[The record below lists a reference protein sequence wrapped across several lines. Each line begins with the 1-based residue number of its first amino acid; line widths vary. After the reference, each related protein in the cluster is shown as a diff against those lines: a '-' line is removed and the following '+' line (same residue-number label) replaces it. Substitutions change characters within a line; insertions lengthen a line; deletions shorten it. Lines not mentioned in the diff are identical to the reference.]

1 MNALQMVRC
10 KLRSRFILAFA
21 FLSLL
26 PAGATGQANDGQ
38 PRIQQALDESKLT
51 VLRGNTHPLARPEFD
66 RGPAP
71 SSLVM
76 DRMLLVLKRS
86 PEREAALEKLLAEQQ
101 DRSSPNYHRWLTSEE
116 FGQQFGPSDQDIET
130 ITSWLWTHGF
140 QVAEVSKGRTVV
152 EFSGT
157 AGQVQAAFHTAIHRY
172 VRNGEEHWANA
183 SDPQIPTALAPVVAG
198 VNTLHNFPKKPMSH
212 RIGRFSKSKANGDV
226 TALSPDFTYGSAQNN
241 CGSTSTPCFA
251 LGPYDFATIYNVL
264 PLWAAGIDGRGETI
278 AVVGQSNIDIQDVAN
293 FRASFGLPPKNPT
306 VQLGG
311 TDPGLQLASGDEGE
325 SDLDV
330 EWSGG
335 VARGANI
342 VLVASASTS
351 TSAGVDLSA
360 LYIVNAMTPIPQIL
374 AESYGNCEAELG
386 TAGNTFF
393 SSLWQQAAAEGITVV
408 ISTGDNGSAGCDSP
422 NPNATTEQ
430 PATMGLA
437 VSGLASTPYNVAV
450 GGTDFDQ
457 FTDPTAFWNSS
468 NDPSTLASAKGYI
481 PETTYNDSCTNA
493 IFGSSGGSTNAET
506 NCNNKQFSQSIAPV
520 GGGGGVSACTTS
532 NQTISSCSGGYSKP
546 SWQTGPGVPND
557 GKRDLPD
564 LSLFAG
570 DGLAGSFYIVCE
582 ADTDLKNAPCSLSSP
597 YTDFSGFG
605 GTSAS
610 VQTFAGIM
618 ALVDQRAGDRQ
629 GNANPALYT
638 LAAEE
643 SSSACNASSPAST
656 CVFNDVTVGTIAAP
670 CVKNSPNCTVATAS
684 DANGILFANGTP
696 AYSAGTGFDL
706 ATGLGSVNA
715 NNLVNKWGPNFY
727 LSSASPAVTVASPGA
742 SGTMTLAVTAV
753 NGFTGA
759 INFTCSGLPT
769 GATCNAPSIMLTKAA
784 TTASA
789 TLTVNTTAASSPV
802 GPVARHQP
810 RGRSPAPGEVTLL
823 AIFSIGILLAS
834 FGSRHRRSRTAL
846 ALVVL
851 EVVLSIASCGGSGSS
866 GAGAGAG
873 GKTGTTTSTITGT
886 ASTGSPAYTMSFT
899 VTIR

>member
-1 MNALQMVRC
+1 MKVLDKVRTRFLLAL
-10 KLRSRFILAFA
+10 A
-21 FLSLL
+21 FLSLM
-26 PAGATGQANDGQ
+26 PASATGQANDLQ
-38 PRIQQALDESKLT
+38 PRIEQAPDESKLT
-51 VLRGNTHPLARPEFD
+51 VLRGNTHPLARAEFD

-71 SSLVM
+71 ASLVM

-101 DRSSPNYHRWLTSEE
+101 DRSSSNYHRWLTPEE

-130 ITSWLWTHGF
+130 IISWLRSHGF
-140 QVAEVSKGRTVV
+140 QIAEVSKGRTVI

-172 VRNGEEHWANA
+172 ARNGEEHWANA
-183 SDPQIPTALAPVVAG
+183 SDPQIPAALAPVVAG
-198 VNTLHNFPKKPMSH
+198 VNTLNNFPKRPMSH
-212 RIGRFSKSKANGDV
+212 RIGRFSKSKATGDLR
-226 TALSPDFTYGSAQNN
+226 ALNPDFTFSSAKICGSA
-241 CGSTSTPCFA
+241 PCFA

-264 PLWAAGIDGRGETI
+264 PLWNAGIDGRGETI
-278 AVVGQSNIDIQDVAN
+278 AVVGQSNINIQDVAN
-293 FRASFGLPPKNPT
+293 FRASFGLPPNNPT

-311 TDPGLQLASGDEGE
+311 KDPGLQVASGDEGE

-342 VLVASASTS
+342 VLVASESTPA
-351 TSAGVDLSA
+351 SAGVDLSA
-360 LYIVNAMTPIPQIL
+360 FYIVNNMKPTPQIL
-374 AESYGNCEAELG
+374 SESYGNCEAVLG
-386 TAGNTFF
+386 TAGNAFF
-393 SSLWQQAAAEGITVV
+393 NLLWQQAAAEGITVV
-408 ISTGDNGSAGCDSP
+408 VSTGDSASAGCDFPDP
-422 NPNATTEQ
+422 NVTTEQ

-468 NDPSTLASAKGYI
+468 NNPSTLASAKGYI

-493 IFGSSGGSTNAET
+493 VFGSSGGSTNTET
-506 NCNNKQFSQSIAPV
+506 NCNNQQFSQSIAPV

-532 NQTISSCSGGYSKP
+532 NQTIATCSGGYSKP
-546 SWQTGPGVPND
+546 AWQTGPGVPND

-582 ADTDLKNAPCSLSSP
+582 ADTNAPPTAPCNLNSP
-597 YTDFSGFG
+597 YMDFSGFG

-610 VQTFAGIM
+610 VQAFAGIM
-618 ALVDQRAGDRQ
+618 ALIDQKAGARQ
-629 GNANPALYT
+629 GNANPVLYT

-643 SSSACNASSPAST
+643 SRSACNASSPAST
-656 CVFNDVTVGTIAAP
+656 CVFNDVTVGTIATP
-670 CVKNSPNCTVATAS
+670 CKKNSPNCTVATSA

-696 AYSAGTGFDL
+696 AYNAGTGFDL

-727 LSSASPAVTVASPGA
+727 LSSASPAVTVSSPGA
-742 SGTMTLAVTAV
+742 SGTMTLTVTAV

-769 GATCNAPSIMLTKAA
+769 GATCNAPSATLTTAA
-784 TTASA
+784 TTSST

-802 GPVARHQP
+802 GPAARQQP
-810 RGRSPAPGEVTLL
+810 RGLSRAPGEVTLFT
-823 AIFSIGILLAS
+823 IFSIGILLVS
-834 FGSRHRRSRTAL
+834 LRSRHGRWKTAL
-846 ALVVL
+846 ALVALAVGL
-851 EVVLSIASCGGSGSS
+851 GVASCGGGGSP
-866 GAGAGAG
+866 GTG
-873 GKTGTTTSTITGT
+873 GRTGTTTSTITGT